1 MFSFLY
7 RKKEENTIKIL
18 WEKILTNIKDKSDIS
33 NLSEDFH
40 SFIKLIKEETKKINS
55 ENITY
60 IKDNNILNQL
70 TKLII
75 NNSELRPILLEYLSS
90 LLNQLKYLSYI
101 FNNILVKEF
110 NKFANSFFNKNL

>member
-40 SFIKLIKEETKKINS
+40 SFIKLIKEETKKIN
-55 ENITY
+55 
-60 IKDNNILNQL
+60 
-70 TKLII
+70 
-75 NNSELRPILLEYLSS
+75 
-90 LLNQLKYLSYI
+90 
-101 FNNILVKEF
+101 
-110 NKFANSFFNKNL
+110 